1 MSPSVPPL
9 AGHGGLAAAPS
20 AHSQP
25 DNNFPYITQGLT
37 FRLPAAAEF
46 PTQHGR
52 RRGVSAP
59 VSFPEERRYPKS
71 PRGSLCPS
79 PSSPSSHPSPK
90 SCQHLPPWRAGLRC
104 PRASCRVPAVSPG
117 LAALPGQ
124 CRLPWQDSRL
134 GKAAAGGSEV
144 LGEQQGG
151 RRRRSLLQTPSG
163 LASRSRRV
171 PGALPERS
179 RRVPGSFP
187 ERRDGG
193 AGSGG
198 IADSGNLP
206 ELFTAPSERSFQ
218 GCNAK
223 PPSSPCRDIHTPPAP
238 YAACALTQEVGTGWC
253 HLL

>member
-79 PSSPSSHPSPK
+79 PPSPSSHPSPK
-90 SCQHLPPWRAGLRC
+90 SCQDLPPWRAGLRC

-124 CRLPWQDSRL
+124 CRLPWQDPRL
-134 GKAAAGGSEV
+134 GKAAAKFWGSSKEGGG
-144 LGEQQGG
+144 GEASCRPRQGWS
-151 RRRRSLLQTPSG
+151 RSPG
-163 LASRSRRV
+163 GFPEGSRRV
-171 PGALPERS
+171 PGALPARS
-179 RRVPGSFP
+179 RR
-187 ERRDGG
+187 
-193 AGSGG
+193 AGTEALAPAG
-198 IADSGNLP
+198 LP
-206 ELFTAPSERSFQ
+206 
-218 GCNAK
+218 
-223 PPSSPCRDIHTPPAP
+223 
-238 YAACALTQEVGTGWC
+238 TQEICPSCLQLPASAAFRAVTQNPPRPRAGIFTRLQP
-253 HLL
+253 HTLPVP